1 MQDKNQKEKIS
12 IDVKTNKFIEDVSG
26 TEEANRIMEEVSYTK
41 SGHTFQKL
49 QQLRNLK
56 DIHKEMYR
64 NCSAIVNV
72 LSPEDIY
79 ITVKELLKYILLL
92 EDNADYE
99 NNEGIGITFVIIT
112 QEMVEKVIEAKQ

>member
-1 MQDKNQKEKIS
+1 
-12 IDVKTNKFIEDVSG
+12 
-26 TEEANRIMEEVSYTK
+26 
-41 SGHTFQKL
+41 
-49 QQLRNLK
+49 
-56 DIHKEMYR
+56 MYR